1 MPPRDLKMFSDDEIN
16 MLLAGDRREV
26 DKLLLH
32 GINNLSASLI
42 PMVEIITELGTPD
55 AVRKRR
61 EWVESQIENQ
71 RVKNDMM
78 RKVSESA
85 VIWAVIGFIGFLAVS
100 AYNYGIEV
108 IKTKVGMK

>member
-1 MPPRDLKMFSDDEIN
+1 MPPDLKRFSDDEIT

-32 GINNLSASLI
+32 SINNLSASLI
-42 PMVEIITELGTPD
+42 PVIDVISELGSSD

-61 EWVESQIENQ
+61 EWVDSQIENQ
-71 RVKNDMM
+71 RIKNDMM

-100 AYNYGIEV
+100 AYNYGVEV
-108 IKTKVGMK
+108 IKVKIGIK